1 MWPGCASGCHGQK
14 REVHLPSCAQKYFQ
28 HSLHVVWKTKP
39 SSEAQH
45 SWLPTPKT
53 WSDHTAFGNFCLAN
67 TTLAKLN
74 LFCHQELH
82 NQLRRGSVCVS
93 ASPSKCGV
101 LLRQVYASKLNK
113 RSYSELFWRFPEAFF
128 HLHSLSSASAGGPM
142 NFYMQHLDQ
151 IFSNLLCCHFC
162 TCSRIASLTWALWDY
177 PTLFCCC
184 LDLLG
189 TCISTLRSPVVLSSL
204 LHPSTE
210 KILS

>member
-14 REVHLPSCAQKYFQ
+14 HEVHLPSCAQKYFQ
-28 HSLHVVWKTKP
+28 HSLHEVWKTKP

-93 ASPSKCGV
+93 ASPSKCEV
-101 LLRQVYASKLNK
+101 LLRQVYASNLNK

-128 HLHSLSSASAGGPM
+128 HLHNVCLQPVLEVQWIFTRSIWIKIFLTFSAAISAHVP
-142 NFYMQHLDQ
+142 
-151 IFSNLLCCHFC
+151 
-162 TCSRIASLTWALWDY
+162 
-177 PTLFCCC
+177 
-184 LDLLG
+184 
-189 TCISTLRSPVVLSSL
+189 
-204 LHPSTE
+204 E
-210 KILS
+210 